1 MKPQQSRIGGNR
13 TGVQMSALD
22 AREMKHRSEQSLVP
36 PAHVPVAAALSDMR
50 ARYVAEAPQ
59 LGSLPPPATVRGV
72 LQAGA
77 ALLAG
82 NSQQLLLDKLG
93 ERLAFER
100 SSARLYDS
108 LVVKLRATQGDDGD
122 ELLPMEL
129 LLRIRDQEVEHF
141 ALLAHAIDR
150 LGGDST
156 AQTPGADLA
165 GVESA
170 GLLQAVADPRSSVLQ
185 SLHAVLIAEMA
196 DHHGW
201 ELLFALA
208 SAQKRDSLRIDFQLA
223 AQQEAQHLQYVKSW
237 IERHTLGAPLA
248 WQGV

>member
-13 TGVQMSALD
+13 TGVQMSPLD
-22 AREMKHRSEQSLVP
+22 APEMRHPGAGPLAQ
-36 PAHVPVAAALSDMR
+36 PAHAPVAAALSDMR
-50 ARYVAEAPQ
+50 KRYVAEAPQ

-82 NSQQLLLDKLG
+82 NSQQLLLDQLG

-108 LVVKLRATQGDDGD
+108 LVAKLRAVQGDDGD

-129 LLRIRDQEVEHF
+129 VLRIRDQEVEHF
-141 ALLAHAIDR
+141 ALLGYAIDR

-165 GVESA
+165 GIESA
-170 GLLQAVADPRSSVLQ
+170 GWLHAVADPRTTVLQ

-196 DHHGW
+196 DQHGW
-201 ELLFALA
+201 EMLLALA
-208 SAQKRDSLRIDFQLA
+208 CAHKRESLLTDCQLA
-223 AQQEAQHLQYVKSW
+223 AQQEAQHLQYLKSW

-248 WQGV
+248 WRGV